1 MSVAEQ
7 PREEA
12 MEVMEEEETTKEADN
27 VPWAWFKKMQHIVES
42 PPANAAPA
50 QLPLEILPWLYIS
63 DLSNLRDTKRLVEM
77 GITHVLSVNAMQPT
91 RLADLS
97 DRLRTEQIVH
107 QHVPGRD
114 EYGYDMIEQHWATCF
129 QFLESV
135 FVQYKANNASQ
146 KKVVVHCLAGIN
158 RSGLIVAAAHMVLT
172 RTPVLEVVRNLV
184 HQRGSVLWNRSFQMQ
199 LCVLAAREGLLGEHP
214 VGYSNDPSTED
225 DDDRPTEDDDDDG
238 TKVVECIVRSLS
250 SVKFRSHHLP
260 SGTESSY
267 ADARRKKKMTT
278 GPTLAKQVSAF
289 RCDLKKMK
297 WTRRGRKRPHISTN
311 KCCTGM
317 SSFLFCLFR
326 VLLTFFYRIISF
338 CECSLSTIS
347 SSKPPARANAAD
359 DDDEKMAG

>member
-1 MSVAEQ
+1 LGLVQENAAYCGKSAGQ
-7 PREEA
+7 R
-12 MEVMEEEETTKEADN
+12 
-27 VPWAWFKKMQHIVES
+27 
-42 PPANAAPA
+42 AAPA

-135 FVQYKANNASQ
+135 FVQYKANNARQ

-184 HQRGSVLWNRSFQMQ
+184 HQRGSVLWNRSFQRQ
-199 LCVLAAREGLLGEHP
+199 LCVLAAREGLMGEHP
-214 VGYSNDPSTED
+214 VGYSNDPSTD
-225 DDDRPTEDDDDDG
+225 DDDRPTEDDDDYIKD
-238 TKVVECIVRSLS
+238 VESIVRSLS
-250 SVKFRSHHLP
+250 NVKFRSHRLP

-267 ADARRKKKMTT
+267 ADARRKNNNDGSDSGET
-278 GPTLAKQVSAF
+278 G
-289 RCDLKKMK
+289 
-297 WTRRGRKRPHISTN
+297 
-311 KCCTGM
+311 
-317 SSFLFCLFR
+317 
-326 VLLTFFYRIISF
+326 
-338 CECSLSTIS
+338 
-347 SSKPPARANAAD
+347 
-359 DDDEKMAG
+359 